1 MTLQWYS
8 PMVQLFLL
16 SLRLLASKDFV
27 CSSSSG
33 QVGSLGRSAVGLVRS
48 GITFPGLGFKVEV

>member
-1 MTLQWYS
+1 MQLQWYS

-16 SLRLLASKDFV
+16 SLRLLASKDF
-27 CSSSSG
+27 
-33 QVGSLGRSAVGLVRS
+33 GLVRS